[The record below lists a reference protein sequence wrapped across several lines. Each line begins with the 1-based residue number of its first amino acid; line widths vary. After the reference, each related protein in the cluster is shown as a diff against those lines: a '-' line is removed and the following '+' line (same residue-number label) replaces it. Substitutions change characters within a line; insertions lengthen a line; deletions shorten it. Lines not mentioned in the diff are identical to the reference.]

1 MKIHYRILIH
11 LMLVIFMMTGFFIMG
26 CHEKNLTPG
35 EYIAWVQDPGN
46 GLKESVMSDDYLFD
60 LQYKPAAYIAIMEQ
74 RTTPINKE
82 QFEDAIDQLGT
93 LHYFDLKIRRLDG
106 QDFLGKGSITD
117 IEYNERFDYM
127 VGMMQG
133 DFALLTGSDTTTC
146 SMYHYEATGGV
157 GSYHTFLLA
166 FESIKQDSLTDI
178 ILLYDD
184 KLFGTGP
191 VVFLVK
197 KESLDNLIV
206 FNPN

>member
-11 LMLVIFMMTGFFIMG
+11 LMLVIFMMTGFIITG

-46 GLKESVMSDDYLFD
+46 GLKESVMSGDYFFD
-60 LQYKPAAYIAIMEQ
+60 LQYKPVAYIAIMEQ

-93 LHYFDLKIRRLDG
+93 LHYFDLKIRRPDG
-106 QDFLGKGSITD
+106 QDFLGKGSISEA
-117 IEYNERFDYM
+117 EYNERFDYM

-133 DFALLTGSDTTTC
+133 DFILLTASDTMAC
-146 SMYHYEATGGV
+146 CMYHYEATGGV
-157 GSYHTFLLA
+157 GAYHTFLLA
-166 FESIKQDSLTDI
+166 FENNRQGTDADI
-178 ILLYDD
+178 TLLYDD
-184 KLFGTGP
+184 QLFGTGP
-191 VVFLVK
+191 VVFLIK
-197 KESLDNLIV
+197 KESLDNLPV